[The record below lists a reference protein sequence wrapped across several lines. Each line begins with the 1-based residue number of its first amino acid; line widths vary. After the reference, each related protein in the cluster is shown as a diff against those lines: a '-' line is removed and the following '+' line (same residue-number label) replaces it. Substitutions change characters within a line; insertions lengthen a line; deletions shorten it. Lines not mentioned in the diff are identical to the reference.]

1 MAQALVRVHPDF
13 RGLPTASS
21 PGQRPATAP
30 VLSSRPPT
38 LTWKPPST
46 QSPFTQAWCYLPWGD
61 VLRLLRGHYSFVLR
75 SYGLMRR
82 SRLLS
87 PPSVLHLV
95 PGVLAGCYQPLLP
108 PASSRLYLCK
118 SFPRCLAPCP
128 DGSHRVLL
136 PVSSSMSSAFPKTLM
151 GRLPVGSANATFPR
165 ASCRGCRHSFMF
177 RPLSLL
183 ASQIAPT
190 AASFPTGQP
199 RLLHPGISC
208 FVASA
213 RSGYAIRP
221 IQVIDGEGTCTL
233 PDLQPCRLL
242 QCLTSL
248 ADVMTHYALC

>member
-1 MAQALVRVHPDF
+1 MWRCAGF
-13 RGLPTASS
+13 IK
-21 PGQRPATAP
+21 PATQTDVATAKYPESLCPSLVLPPLGRRAP
-30 VLSSRPPT
+30 PP
-38 LTWKPPST
+38 P
-46 QSPFTQAWCYLPWGD
+46 
-61 VLRLLRGHYSFVLR
+61 RILLLVLR
-75 SYGLMRR
+75 SYGLMRQ
-82 SRLLS
+82 SRWPS

-95 PGVLAGCYQPLLP
+95 PGVFAGCYQPLLP
-108 PASSRLYLCK
+108 TASSRLYLCK

-136 PVSSSMSSAFPKTLM
+136 PVSSPMSSAFPKTLM
-151 GRLPVGSANATFPR
+151 GRLPVRSANATFPR
-165 ASCRGCRHSFMF
+165 ASCRGCRHFFMF

-242 QCLTSL
+242 QCLTNRT
-248 ADVMTHYALC
+248 VNWFQPPPHRT

>member
-1 MAQALVRVHPDF
+1 MWRCAGF
-13 RGLPTASS
+13 IK
-21 PGQRPATAP
+21 PATQTDVATAKYPESLCPSLVLPPLGRRAP
-30 VLSSRPPT
+30 PP
-38 LTWKPPST
+38 P
-46 QSPFTQAWCYLPWGD
+46 
-61 VLRLLRGHYSFVLR
+61 RILLLVLR

-82 SRLLS
+82 SRWPS

-95 PGVLAGCYQPLLP
+95 PEVFAGCYQPLLP
-108 PASSRLYLCK
+108 TASSRLYLCK

-136 PVSSSMSSAFPKTLM
+136 PVSSPMSSAFPKTLM

-165 ASCRGCRHSFMF
+165 ASCRGCRHFFMF

-242 QCLTSL
+242 RCQL
-248 ADVMTHYALC
+248 